1 MNRDSV
7 KQEILSLPYN
17 NILAMLPTSFGKSYI
32 GIKWC
37 EKHHPNSILIV
48 VPRIVLI
55 QNWKDEFIK
64 WGKEELLDKVTFSTY
79 AGIHKIDKIYDCTI
93 FDEAHHITLRV
104 AEILRAIK
112 SPYNILLSATVKKD
126 CLKEL
131 TRLFKSLYVYRVS
144 AKEAI
149 DNNILPD
156 PKVFLLPLSLD
167 NKHKTETIIMHPNG
181 KLNVSCSYEKRWDY
195 VKKKNIKVTIQ
206 CTEAQKYLDMARNV
220 EYLKS
225 MALATRSVIRKNQ
238 WLQKANERLKWLSD
252 LKTSIIS
259 KILLEL
265 KDERV
270 LTFCNSIQQTEI
282 LGKNCINSKNKQS
295 VQTLKDFNN
304 GVINHITACNMLNE
318 GMNLVNC
325 RIGLYANL
333 NSSSII
339 IIQRLGRIL
348 RHSSPIII
356 IPYFKH
362 TRDEELV
369 KKMSAD
375 YNPKLIY
382 TIKSI
387 KDIKL

>member
-48 VPRIVLI
+48 VPRLVLI

-64 WGKEELLDKVTFSTY
+64 WGKKELLDKVTFSTY
-79 AGIHKIDKIYDCTI
+79 AGIHKVNKIYECTI
-93 FDEAHHITLRV
+93 FDEAHHISPRV
-104 AEILRAIK
+104 VEIVKTIK
-112 SPYNILLSATVKKD
+112 SPYNILLSATVKAQYID
-126 CLKEL
+126 VLK
-131 TRLFKSLYVYRVS
+131 RLFNNLYCYRIS

-149 DNNILPD
+149 NNNILPD
-156 PKVFLLPLSLD
+156 PKVFLLPLTLD
-167 NKHKTETIIMHPNG
+167 TKHKTETIILHPNG
-181 KLNVSCSYEKRWDY
+181 KLNATCSYEKRWEY
-195 VKKKNIKVTIQ
+195 FKKKNVKVTIQ
-206 CTEAQKYLDMARNV
+206 CTESQKYLDMSGSIER
-220 EYLKS
+220 LKN
-225 MALATRSVIRKNQ
+225 MAITTGSQVRKNQ
-238 WLQKANERLKWLSD
+238 WLHKAGERLKWLSN
-252 LKTSIIS
+252 LKNAIIPR
-259 KILLEL
+259 ILLEL

-282 LGKNCINSKNKQS
+282 LGKNCINSKNKKS
-295 VQTLKDFNN
+295 AQTLKDFNN
-304 GVINHITACNMLNE
+304 GLINHITACNMVNE
-318 GMNLVNC
+318 GVNLSNC

-333 NSSSII
+333 NSSDVI

-348 RHSSPIII
+348 RHPSPIII

-362 TRDEELV
+362 TRDEEIV
-369 KKMSAD
+369 KKMTTN
-375 YNPKLIY
+375 YNPELIY

>member
-48 VPRIVLI
+48 VPRLVLI

-64 WGKEELLDKVTFSTY
+64 WGKKELLDKVTFSTY

-112 SPYNILLSATVKKD
+112 SSYNILLSATVKKD

-149 DNNILPD
+149 DNDILPD

-167 NKHKTETIIMHPNG
+167 NKHRTETIIMHPNG

-259 KILLEL
+259 KILCEL

-348 RHSSPIII
+348 RHPSPIII